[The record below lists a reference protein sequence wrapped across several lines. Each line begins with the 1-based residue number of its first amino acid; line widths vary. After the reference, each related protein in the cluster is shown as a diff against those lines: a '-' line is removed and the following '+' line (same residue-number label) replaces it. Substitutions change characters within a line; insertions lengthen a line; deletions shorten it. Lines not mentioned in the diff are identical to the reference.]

1 MNSNFARFVR
11 TYLRPFRFRVVLV
24 MGLAGISGSYF
35 YVLGFITKTTVDDV
49 LQIRPLTGETS
60 GDRTTAGTPA
70 DSEEDRSARD
80 PERVL
85 PRGWDSDRPAAM
97 KSRTEKIRWLWAVF
111 ALYLIVR
118 FLFAGMTWLFNYII
132 AFVGNR
138 LVYRVRLDLHQKVQK
153 LQMTFFDRKQTGKI
167 MARILDDVQLL
178 ESEVTTT
185 LVEAIGHL
193 AKVLIGIVVLLL
205 INVELALLA
214 FLALPLYAVTYKLFQ
229 RPVSETFA
237 RMREAYSDTY
247 GILEERVRGVRVVF
261 SFAKERYE
269 RRMFFKR
276 LVSIFRLSMRNSMLN
291 ASLRAACATI
301 SAVAVALI
309 LYWGALMVRSG
320 DLTVGELIFFNMSL
334 SSLFMPLVALA
345 NVNMVF
351 RQMAVV
357 ISRVFEVLDEEI
369 SIQDRPNAIRLNRV
383 RGPVIFRNVRFQ
395 YSAVAG
401 DVIEDLTFS
410 VRPGTSVAVVGPSG
424 AGKSTLL
431 SLLLRLY
438 EPTGGSILL
447 DDYDI
452 RDIRLS
458 SIRRHVSMVP
468 QEPVLFSGTIAQNI
482 VYGRDGATPEQIM
495 EAARRAE
502 LHDFIMTQP
511 EKYEA
516 RVEEGGSNLSGG
528 QKQRL
533 ALAMAILTDPAILI
547 LDDTTSALD
556 AGTEARIQ
564 KTLDRVMD
572 GRTTFVITHRISTA
586 TRTDRILVLDNGRM
600 AGWGTHDELLSQ
612 GGVYRRLY
620 DEQQRPA
627 ATYSGVSEPGTDG
640 QSVDSSSAED
650 QMSRGK

>member
-1 MNSNFARFVR
+1 MNSNFSRFIR
-11 TYLRPFRFRVVLV
+11 TYVRPFRFRVVLV

-35 YVLGFITKTTVDDV
+35 YVLGFITRTTVDDV
-49 LQIRPLTGETS
+49 LQIRPRTEETS
-60 GDRTTAGTPA
+60 QGGSSGRPPA
-70 DSEEDRSARD
+70 DSAEDRLARD

-85 PRGWDSDRPAAM
+85 PRGWDADRPAAT
-97 KSRTEKIRWLWAVF
+97 KSRTEKIKWLWAVF
-111 ALYLIVR
+111 ALYLTVR
-118 FLFAGMTWLFNYII
+118 FAFAGLTWLYNYNI

-138 LVYRVRLDLHQKVQK
+138 IVYRVRLDLHQKVQR

-167 MARILDDVQLL
+167 MSRILDDVQLL

-185 LVEAIGHL
+185 LVEAIGHIS
-193 AKVLIGIVVLLL
+193 KVLIGIVVLLL
-205 INVELALLA
+205 INVELAVLA
-214 FLALPLYAVTYKLFQ
+214 FLALPLYAMTYKMFQ

-247 GILEERVRGVRVVF
+247 GILEERVRGIRVVY

-276 LVSIFRLSMRNSMLN
+276 LVTIFRLQVRNSMLN
-291 ASLRAACATI
+291 ASLRAACACI
-301 SAVAVALI
+301 SAIAVALI

-320 DLTVGELIFFNMSL
+320 DLTVGDLIFFNMSL

-369 SIQDRPNAIRLNRV
+369 SIRDRPNAIQLKQV
-383 RGPVIFRNVRFQ
+383 RGRVIFRNVRFQ
-395 YSAVAG
+395 YSAAAG
-401 DVIEDLTFS
+401 NVIEDLTFS
-410 VRPGTSVAVVGPSG
+410 IRAGTSVAVVGPSG

-431 SLLLRLY
+431 NLLLRLY

-447 DDYDI
+447 DDYDL

-482 VYGRDGATPEQIM
+482 VYGRDGATPDQIM
-495 EAARRAE
+495 EAASRAE
-502 LHDFIMTQP
+502 LHDFIMSLP
-511 EKYEA
+511 EKYEHM
-516 RVEEGGSNLSGG
+516 VEEGGGNLSGG

-533 ALAMAILTDPAILI
+533 ALAMALLTDPAILI

-564 KTLDRVMD
+564 KTLDRVME

-586 TRTDRILVLDNGRM
+586 TRADRILVLDSGRM
-600 AGWGTHDELLSQ
+600 AGWGTHEDLLSQ
-612 GGVYRRLY
+612 GGVYGRLY

-627 ATYSGVSEPGTDG
+627 AAYAGVSE
-640 QSVDSSSAED
+640 
-650 QMSRGK
+650 RGAAGEGK

>member
-49 LQIRPLTGETS
+49 LQIRPLSEETS
-60 GDRTTAGTPA
+60 GGTTTGGTPA
-70 DSEEDRSARD
+70 NSVEDRSARD

-85 PRGWDSDRPAAM
+85 PRGWDSDRPTTM

-118 FLFAGMTWLFNYII
+118 FLFAGMTWLFNYNI

-185 LVEAIGHL
+185 LVEAIGHM

-205 INVELALLA
+205 INVELASLALLS
-214 FLALPLYAVTYKLFQ
+214 LPLYAVTYKLFQ

-247 GILEERVRGVRVVF
+247 GILEERVRGIRVVY

-269 RRMFFKR
+269 RRLFFKR
-276 LVSIFRLSMRNSMLN
+276 LVTIFRLSLRNSMLN
-291 ASLRAACATI
+291 ASLRAACASI

-357 ISRVFEVLDEEI
+357 ISRVFEVLDEKI
-369 SIQDRPNAIRLNRV
+369 SIQDRPNAIQLNRV
-383 RGPVIFRNVRFQ
+383 RGRVIFRNVRFQ

-431 SLLLRLY
+431 SMLLRLY

-502 LHDFIMTQP
+502 LHDFIMSQP

-516 RVEEGGSNLSGG
+516 RVEEGGGNLSGG

-572 GRTTFVITHRISTA
+572 GRTTFVITHRVSTA
-586 TRTDRILVLDNGRM
+586 TRTDRILVLESGRM
-600 AGWGTHDELLSQ
+600 AGWGTHEELLSQ
-612 GGVYRRLY
+612 GGIYGRLY
-620 DEQQRPA
+620 EEQQRPSA
-627 ATYSGVSEPGTDG
+627 AYAGVSEPVADG
-640 QSVDSSSAED
+640 QAGESPSDED
-650 QMSRGK
+650 EITRGK

>member
-1 MNSNFARFVR
+1 MNSNFSRFIR
-11 TYLRPFRFRVVLV
+11 TYVRPFRFRVVLV

-49 LQIRPLTGETS
+49 LQIRPLAEETS
-60 GDRTTAGTPA
+60 RGRSNDGPPA
-70 DSEEDRSARD
+70 DSAEDPAARD

-85 PRGWDSDRPAAM
+85 PHGWDVDRPAPT
-97 KSRTEKIRWLWAVF
+97 KSRTEKIQWLWAVF
-111 ALYLIVR
+111 ALYLTVR
-118 FLFAGMTWLFNYII
+118 FAFAGLTWLYNYNI

-138 LVYRVRLDLHQKVQK
+138 IVYRVRLDLHQKVQK

-167 MARILDDVQLL
+167 MSRILDDVQLL

-185 LVEAIGHL
+185 LVEAIGHMS
-193 AKVLIGIVVLLL
+193 KIVIGIVVLLL
-205 INVELALLA
+205 INVELAVLA
-214 FLALPLYAVTYKLFQ
+214 FLALPLYAITYKLFQ

-247 GILEERVRGVRVVF
+247 GVLEERVRGIRVVY

-276 LVSIFRLSMRNSMLN
+276 LVTIFRLSIRNSMLN
-291 ASLRAACATI
+291 ASLRAACASI
-301 SAVAVALI
+301 SAIAVALI

-357 ISRVFEVLDEEI
+357 VSRVFEVLDEEI
-369 SIQDRPNAIRLNRV
+369 SIRDRPNAIPLKQL
-383 RGPVIFRNVRFQ
+383 RGRVIFRNVRFQ
-395 YSAVAG
+395 YSPVAG
-401 DVIEDLTFS
+401 DVLEDLTFS
-410 VRPGTSVAVVGPSG
+410 VQAGASVAVVGPSG

-447 DDYDI
+447 DDYDL
-452 RDIRLS
+452 RDVRLS

-482 VYGRDGATPEQIM
+482 VYGRDGATPDQIM
-495 EAARRAE
+495 EAAGRAE
-502 LHDFIMTQP
+502 LHDFIMSLP
-511 EKYEA
+511 EKYEYM
-516 RVEEGGSNLSGG
+516 VEEGGGNLSGG

-533 ALAMAILTDPAILI
+533 ALAMALLTDPAILI

-564 KTLDRVMD
+564 ETLDRVMA

-586 TRTDRILVLDNGRM
+586 ARAERILVLDRGRM
-600 AGWGTHDELLSQ
+600 AGWGTHEELLSR
-612 GGVYRRLY
+612 GGVYGRLY
-620 DEQQRPA
+620 DEQQRPEGA
-627 ATYSGVSEPGTDG
+627 FAGGSERGITGDAT
-640 QSVDSSSAED
+640 
-650 QMSRGK
+650 

>member
-1 MNSNFARFVR
+1 MNSNFARFIR
-11 TYLRPFRFRVVLV
+11 TYVRPFRFRVVLV
-24 MGLAGISGSYF
+24 MGLAGVSGSYF
-35 YVLGFITKTTVDDV
+35 YVLGYITKATVDDV
-49 LQIRPLTGETS
+49 LQIRPRTEETS
-60 GDRTTAGTPA
+60 PGRAAGEPPA
-70 DSEEDRSARD
+70 NSAENRSARD

-85 PRGWDSDRPAAM
+85 PHGWETDRPAAT

-111 ALYLIVR
+111 ALYLTVR
-118 FLFAGMTWLFNYII
+118 FLFAGMTWLFNYNI

-138 LVYRVRLDLHQKVQK
+138 IVYRVRLDLHQKVQK
-153 LQMTFFDRKQTGKI
+153 LQMTFFDRKQTGKL
-167 MARILDDVQLL
+167 MSRILDDVQLL

-185 LVEAIGHL
+185 LVQAIGHM

-205 INVELALLA
+205 INVQLALLA
-214 FLALPLYAVTYKLFQ
+214 FLALPLYAMTYKLFQ

-247 GILEERVRGVRVVF
+247 GILEERVRGIRVVY

-269 RRMFFKR
+269 RRMFFRR
-276 LVSIFRLSMRNSMLN
+276 LVSIFRLSVRNSMLN
-291 ASLRAACATI
+291 ASLRASCACI
-301 SAVAVALI
+301 SAFSVALI
-309 LYWGALMVRSG
+309 LYTGALMVRSG

-351 RQMAVV
+351 QQMAVV
-357 ISRVFEVLDEEI
+357 VSRVFEVLDEEI
-369 SIQDRPNAIRLNRV
+369 SIQDRPDAVSLQRV
-383 RGPVIFRNVRFQ
+383 RGRVVFRNVRFQ
-395 YSAVAG
+395 YSAIAG
-401 DVIEDLTFS
+401 DVIKGLTFS

-438 EPTGGSILL
+438 EPTGGTILL

-452 RDIRLS
+452 RDVRLS

-468 QEPVLFSGTIAQNI
+468 QEPVLFSGTISQNI
-482 VYGRDGATPEQIM
+482 VYGRDGATPDQIM

-502 LHDFIMTQP
+502 LHDFIMSQP

-516 RVEEGGSNLSGG
+516 RVEEGGGNLSGG

-556 AGTEARIQ
+556 ADTEARIQ
-564 KTLDRVMD
+564 KTLDRVME

-586 TRTDRILVLDNGRM
+586 ARADRILVLDNGEM
-600 AGWGTHDELLSQ
+600 AGWGTHEELLAR
-612 GGVYRRLY
+612 GGVYSRLY
-620 DEQQRPA
+620 DEQQSPA
-627 ATYSGVSEPGTDG
+627 AVHAGLTEGGADG
-640 QSVDSSSAED
+640 QTGEGTID
-650 QMSRGK
+650 